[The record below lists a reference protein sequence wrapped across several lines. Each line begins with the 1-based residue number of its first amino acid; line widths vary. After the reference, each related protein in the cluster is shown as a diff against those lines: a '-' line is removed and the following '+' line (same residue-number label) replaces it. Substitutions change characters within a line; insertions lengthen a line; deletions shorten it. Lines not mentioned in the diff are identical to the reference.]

1 MSDTAIP
8 GIGAG
13 KYDNLIET
21 LMKKERAPRD
31 SAAEDLKKYEQQNTI
46 WRKIGQ
52 FSSDI
57 RDTTR
62 ELYSFNTPFVE
73 KTVDSSNERAVT
85 ATASRDARRQTFK
98 ISIDQIAKADSFLS
112 QEVPKDFQVPKGQY
126 GFTVGEKTV
135 SLNWQGGK
143 YRSFI
148 EALNKKGK
156 NIICVSEIKTSPAAV
171 SLLFESQLTGEANK
185 LEFTDDA
192 LDFALEN
199 GIIKKNDRSAIE
211 PAKTDTAVAAQST
224 ERIAFAQPVRAAQ
237 QYTLEYSIALQ
248 PATAGGGAAAAGSAS
263 AASELQNTASAAL
276 TEGSTG
282 TGDTASA
289 AGAGLVYEQPGS
301 VSYKGVSITNA
312 LSDSSLTAEALGAET
327 GAESVAR
334 VENYDILSLY
344 APRGTIIPLPPLAE
358 TTEVQTFTIPL
369 SEYGDIAGITVQN
382 TNTAKIAV
390 LSNIRIYDPKATGDY
405 IPVNPVSQ
413 AQEAV
418 LNFEG
423 IPIKRSTNKIDDLI
437 PGVTLQL
444 EDKTDKKETIA
455 IKPDMEAAKNAIIEF
470 VAKYN
475 RLLAEINIVTSN
487 QHTVI
492 DELEYFT
499 DDERKIAEENL
510 GKLFGDTTLSGLK
523 NSLRQIVSNVYR
535 KNADTDIRS
544 LAQIGISTKSDTS
557 SGVNESRLRGYLEID
572 EKKLDEALKTSIE
585 DVRYLFGYD
594 TDNDVLIDDGVAFQV
609 FKQIDPYVQRG
620 GIFSTRT
627 NGLTAQI
634 KTSKDKIARYDKE
647 LEKKEQALRHKYGNM
662 DGSLRSL
669 QKQSDMISNF
679 SKQNRGSSDN

>member
-31 SAAEDLKKYEQQNTI
+31 AAAEDLKKYEQQNTI

-57 RDTTR
+57 RDKTR
-62 ELYSFNTPFVE
+62 ELYSFNNPFVE

-85 ATASRDARRQTFK
+85 ATASRDARQQSFK
-98 ISIDQIAKADSFLS
+98 ITIDQIAKADSFLS

-126 GFTVGEKTV
+126 TFTVGEKSI

-148 EALNKKGK
+148 DALNKKGK
-156 NIICVSEIKTSPAAV
+156 NIIRVSEIKTSPTAV

-192 LDFALEN
+192 LTFALEN

-211 PAKTDTAVAAQST
+211 PAKTDTTVAAQST

-248 PATAGGGAAAAGSAS
+248 PTSAGSGTTAAGSVS
-263 AASELQNTASAAL
+263 AAAELQNTASAL
-276 TEGSTG
+276 TGSAAG
-282 TGDTASA
+282 TGEAASA
-289 AGAGLVYEQPGS
+289 AGTGLVYEQPGF

-312 LSDSSLTAEALGAET
+312 LSDSSLTAEALGAEAGT
-327 GAESVAR
+327 ESVAR

-344 APRGTIIPLPPLAE
+344 APRGTVIPLPPLAE

-369 SEYGDIAGITVQN
+369 SEYGDIAGIAVQN
-382 TNTAKIAV
+382 TNTDKTAV

-423 IPIKRSTNKIDDLI
+423 IPVKRSTNKIDDLI

-455 IKPDMEAAKNAIIEF
+455 VKPDTEAAKNAIIEF

-499 DDERKIAEENL
+499 DDERKTAEENL

-572 EKKLDEALKTSIE
+572 EKKLDEALKTSME

-647 LEKKEQALRHKYGNM
+647 LEKKEQALRQKYGNM

-679 SKQNRGSSDN
+679 SKQNRGGSDN